1 MTRRTLAVIGLPLA
15 AVLIAGAVVAAV
27 WQPWRDNTP
36 AASTEKPATVVA
48 ERTTLT
54 SNLLLNGDLSYGEDV
69 DLPGRDGIVTWL
81 PKSGAVVGVG
91 QTLYEVDGRPVIAVA
106 GSRPF
111 WRELRSG
118 MTDGPDVQQLEQALV
133 DLGYGAKVTVDTH
146 FTSATAAAVKAW
158 QKALGLDRTGV
169 IGLGDIVAIDAAS
182 VRVAAVTAKL
192 GDQAQGSPMSYTSTT
207 IRAIADLTD
216 AQARELVAPIEVTVK
231 LPDGTEIP
239 ATITT
244 IDPGGEPTG
253 EGDDTTSASAI
264 VEFPDQ
270 AAVVEVGLRSVK
282 ITIARD
288 EIADA
293 LVVPVTALIATLD
306 GGYAVDVVRKGK
318 TVRVPVELG
327 LIADTRVQIT
337 GGDLDEGDEVVVA
350 A

>member
-1 MTRRTLAVIGLPLA
+1 MRRRTRVAIGLPLA
-15 AVLIAGAVVAAV
+15 AVLIAATVVAAV
-27 WQPWRDNTP
+27 WQPWRDDTP
-36 AASTEKPATVVA
+36 AASAEKPATVVA

-54 SNLLLNGDLSYGEDV
+54 SDLLLNGNLTYGDDV
-69 DLPGRDGIVTWL
+69 ELPGRNGTVTWL
-81 PKSGAVVGVG
+81 PRSGAVVGVG

-146 FTSATAAAVKAW
+146 FTSATAAAVRAW
-158 QKALGLDRTGV
+158 QKALGLERTGA
-169 IGLGDIVAIDAAS
+169 IQLGDIVAINAAS
-182 VRVAAVTAKL
+182 VRIAAVTATL
-192 GDQAQGSPMSYTSTT
+192 GDQAQGSPMTYTSTT

-216 AQARELVAPIEVTVK
+216 AQARELVAPLEVIVR

-253 EGDDTTSASAI
+253 EGDETTSASAI

-270 AAVVEVGLRSVK
+270 ALVVDVGLRSVK
-282 ITIARD
+282 VTIARD

-293 LVVPVTALIATLD
+293 LVVPVTALIATLE
-306 GGYAVDVVRKGK
+306 GGYAVDVVRAGK
-318 TVRVPVELG
+318 VARVPVELG

-337 GGDLDEGDEVVVA
+337 GGDLEEGDEVVVA

>member
-1 MTRRTLAVIGLPLA
+1 MLAVGLPVA
-15 AVLIAGAVVAAV
+15 AALIAATVVAVV
-27 WQPWRDNTP
+27 WQPWRDESPPT
-36 AASTEKPATVVA
+36 STEEPATVVA

-54 SNLLLNGDLSYGEDV
+54 SNLLLSGDLTYGDEV
-69 DLPGRDGIVTWL
+69 ELPGGNGTVTWL
-81 PKSGAVVGVG
+81 PRSGAVVGVG

-111 WRELRSG
+111 WRDLTQG
-118 MTDGPDVQQLEQALV
+118 MTDGPDVAQLEQALA
-133 DLGYGAKVTVDTH
+133 DLGYGAGVTVDNH
-146 FTSATAAAVKAW
+146 FTSATASAVKKW
-158 QKALGLDRTGV
+158 QRALGLERTGT
-169 IGLGDIVAIDAAS
+169 IRLGDIVAINAAS

-216 AQARELVAPIEVTVK
+216 AQARELVAPIEVTVR

-253 EGDDTTSASAI
+253 EGDETTSASAI
-264 VEFPDQ
+264 VEFADQ
-270 AAVVEVGLRSVK
+270 AAVVDVGLRSVK
-282 ITIARD
+282 VTIARD

-306 GGYAVDVVRKGK
+306 GGYAVDVVRKGE

-327 LIADTRVQIT
+327 LIADTPVQIT

>member
-1 MTRRTLAVIGLPLA
+1 
-15 AVLIAGAVVAAV
+15 VVAAV
-27 WQPWRDNTP
+27 WQPWRDESPPT
-36 AASTEKPATVVA
+36 STEKPATVVA

-54 SNLLLNGDLSYGEDV
+54 SNLLLNGDLTYGDEV
-69 DLPGRDGIVTWL
+69 DLPGRNGTVTWL
-81 PKSGAVVGVG
+81 PRSGAVVAVG

-111 WRELRSG
+111 WRDLAQG
-118 MTDGPDVQQLEQALV
+118 MTDGPDVAQLEQALA
-133 DLGYGAKVTVDTH
+133 DLGYGAGVTVDNHYTW
-146 FTSATAAAVKAW
+146 ATASAVKKW
-158 QKALGLDRTGV
+158 QRDLGLERTGV
-169 IGLGDIVAIDAAS
+169 IQLGDIVAINAAS

-216 AQARELVAPIEVTVK
+216 AQARELVAPIEVTVR

-239 ATITT
+239 ATITS

-253 EGDDTTSASAI
+253 EGDETTSASAI
-264 VEFPDQ
+264 VEFADQ
-270 AAVVEVGLRSVK
+270 ASVVDVGLRSVK
-282 ITIARD
+282 VTIARD

-306 GGYAVDVVRKGK
+306 GGYAVDVVRSGE
-318 TVRVPVELG
+318 TLRVPVELG

>member
-1 MTRRTLAVIGLPLA
+1 MKRRTLAAIGIPLA
-15 AVLIAGAVVAAV
+15 AVLAAGGVGAAI

-36 AASTEKPATVVA
+36 QASTEKPATVVA

-54 SNLLLNGDLSYGEDV
+54 SNLLLSGNLTFGDDV
-69 DLPGRDGIVTWL
+69 ELPGRNGTITWL
-81 PKSGAVVGVG
+81 PKSGAIVGVG
-91 QTLYEVDGRPVIAVA
+91 QSLYEVDGRPVIAVA
-106 GSRPF
+106 GARPF

-118 MTDGPDVQQLEQALV
+118 MTDGPDVQQLEQALA

-158 QKALGLDRTGV
+158 QKALGLERTGV
-169 IGLGDIVAIDAAS
+169 VALGDIVAINAGS
-182 VRVAAVTAKL
+182 VRIAAVTAKL
-192 GDQAQGSPMSYTSTT
+192 GDQAQGSPMSYTATT

-231 LPDGTEIP
+231 LPDGTEVP
-239 ATITT
+239 ATITS
-244 IDPGGEPTG
+244 IDPGGVPTG
-253 EGDDTTSASAI
+253 EGDETTSASAV
-264 VEFPDQ
+264 VEFADQ
-270 AAVVEVGLRSVK
+270 AVVAEVGLRSVK
-282 ITIARD
+282 VTIARD

-306 GGYAVDVVRKGK
+306 GGYAVDVVRKGE